1 MSCMK
6 HNRKL
11 KNETK
16 SETAEVKQM
25 ADTERHSKKMAT
37 YLDVAACRV
46 LWLLWLLLWDQECCL
61 EGQNTAL
68 KNFGFMEEK
77 KLKERWC
84 GGEMC
89 ENNKGI

>member
-1 MSCMK
+1 MK
-6 HNRKL
+6 HNIKL

-46 LWLLWLLLWDQECCL
+46 LWLLWLLLWDQEVSDLPL
-61 EGQNTAL
+61 EHGS
-68 KNFGFMEEK
+68 FG
-77 KLKERWC
+77 
-84 GGEMC
+84 
-89 ENNKGI
+89 